1 MKKGY
6 ALHRFGLVL
15 LLLAS
20 WSSVA
25 GAELLRPPCGVSP
38 WPPYAEVSGPPRVEV
53 WKETDTGSRWD
64 PPACTGWAPG
74 RFDLVVVVSGH
85 FRGDD
90 RVETLLSRFG
100 AVSRWTG
107 VRYWSV
113 SNKRWKD
120 LIVDAHALSGADGK
134 QRRGD
139 FTADEMK
146 PNRDLYFRQTITGSG
161 PVVYRVRVREVVSDR
176 LVLETENVSTVRA
189 VGLPLFKPGDFRT
202 LYFLERSSPGVW
214 RYYSLAGVDRGSN
227 PLTQGHEA
235 SYINRAIA
243 IFRYLAGL
251 RTDQEPPAA
260 P

>member
-1 MKKGY
+1 MKKRY

-15 LLLAS
+15 LLAS
-20 WSSVA
+20 WPSVA

-53 WKETDTGSRWD
+53 WRETDTGSRWA

-113 SNKRWKD
+113 SNRRWKD
-120 LIVDAHALSGADGK
+120 LILDAHALSGPDGK

-139 FTADEMK
+139 FTPDDMK
-146 PNRDLYFRQTITGSG
+146 HRWLGARRLQSTGSG
-161 PVVYRVRVREVVSDR
+161 GRQRSAGPGNRERFDGSGC
-176 LVLETENVSTVRA
+176 RA
-189 VGLPLFKPGDFRT
+189 
-202 LYFLERSSPGVW
+202 
-214 RYYSLAGVDRGSN
+214 A
-227 PLTQGHEA
+227 
-235 SYINRAIA
+235 AIQ
-243 IFRYLAGL
+243 
-251 RTDQEPPAA
+251 TW
-260 P
+260 